1 MGFRAA
7 FSSTT
12 CLDTI
17 GSHQFSQDK
26 LQASVSAD
34 TFAAFRESIT
44 GGKTLND
51 GARNEIASA
60 MAKFAIGLGAT
71 NFCHKYAIFHARLFV
86 DLDKGKVVME
96 R

>member
-7 FSSTT
+7 FSSST

-17 GSHQFSQDK
+17 GSHQFGQDK

-34 TFAAFRESIT
+34 TYAAFRESLK
-44 GGKTLND
+44 GGSALDK

-60 MAKFAIGLGAT
+60 MAKFATGLGAT
-71 NFCHKYAIFHARLFV
+71 NFCHKYVVSHTCSFV
-86 DLDKGKVVME
+86 WLDRDKLAVE